1 MPAIFQHWRIEQV
14 DILAELAP
22 VFREVFDDES
32 IVITRQTTANDID
45 GWDSLSH
52 MNMVMA
58 VEMKFKIRF
67 ALGELP
73 ALRNVGDLAD
83 LAEKKLAKK

>member
-1 MPAIFQHWRIEQV
+1 M
-14 DILAELAP
+14 DIIAELTP
-22 VFREVFDDES
+22 VFREVFDDDS
-32 IVITRQTTANDID
+32 IVITRQTTANDIE

-58 VEMKFKIRF
+58 VEVRFKIRF

-73 ALRNVGDLAD
+73 ALKNVGDLAD
-83 LAEKKLAKK
+83 LVAKKLAKK

>member
-1 MPAIFQHWRIEQV
+1 M
-14 DILAELAP
+14 DILQELTP
-22 VFREVFDDES
+22 IFREVFDDDG
-32 IVITRQTTANDID
+32 IVLTRETTANDID
-45 GWDSLSH
+45 AWDSLSH

-58 VEMKFKIRF
+58 VEVRFGIRF

-83 LAEKKLAKK
+83 LTLKKLAKK

>member
-1 MPAIFQHWRIEQV
+1 M
-14 DILAELAP
+14 DILAELTP
-22 VFREVFDDES
+22 IFREVFDDDT

-45 GWDSLSH
+45 AWDSLSH

-58 VEMKFKIRF
+58 VEVKFSIRF

-73 ALRNVGDLAD
+73 SLRNVGDLAD
-83 LAEKKLAKK
+83 LTAKKLSKK

>member
-1 MPAIFQHWRIEQV
+1 M
-14 DILAELAP
+14 DILAELTP
-22 VFREVFDDES
+22 IFREVFDDDT

-45 GWDSLSH
+45 AWDSLSH

-58 VEMKFKIRF
+58 IEVRFGIRF

-73 ALRNVGDLAD
+73 SLRNVGDLVD
-83 LAEKKLAKK
+83 LTTKKLVKK